1 MLHFFI
7 YKFYIG
13 YSFGNFT
20 PEIKFFIRFS
30 QERIFHDCYYLFSFH
45 HFFGMTAPWKMQ
57 LKTEKCFYLQIHDL
71 TMKIRMFDV
80 ENATF
85 L

>member
-1 MLHFFI
+1 MIFI
-7 YKFYIG
+7 TCFPSNI
-13 YSFGNFT
+13 
-20 PEIKFFIRFS
+20 
-30 QERIFHDCYYLFSFH
+30 
-45 HFFGMTAPWKMQ
+45 FGMTAPKKIQ
-57 LKTEKCFYLQIHDL
+57 LKTEKCFYLQIHYL

>member
-1 MLHFFI
+1 MIFITCFLPTFF
-7 YKFYIG
+7 
-13 YSFGNFT
+13 
-20 PEIKFFIRFS
+20 
-30 QERIFHDCYYLFSFH
+30 C
-45 HFFGMTAPWKMQ
+45 MVAPWKMQ

-71 TMKIRMFDV
+71 TMKIRMFHV

>member
-20 PEIKFFIRFS
+20 PEIKFFIGFS
-30 QERIFHDCYYLFSFH
+30 HDFYYLFSFQ
-45 HFFGMTAPWKMQ
+45 HFFGMTAPWKIQ
-57 LKTEKCFYLQIHDL
+57 LKTEKYFYLQIHDL
-71 TMKIRMFDV
+71 TMKIRMFHV